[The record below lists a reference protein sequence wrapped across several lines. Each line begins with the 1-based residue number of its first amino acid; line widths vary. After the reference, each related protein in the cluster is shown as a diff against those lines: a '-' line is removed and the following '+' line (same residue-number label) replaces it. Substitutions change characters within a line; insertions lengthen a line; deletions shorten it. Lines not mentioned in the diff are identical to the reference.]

1 MTWLVYAILSAIS
14 YSFFTIFAKLG
25 TKDADPTVAAT
36 IYFVIASTFLIGL
49 CVTLNKFSPHD
60 AVSWRSSNI
69 PFVVLAGIA
78 NGLSWIF
85 YLVALKHGSATKV
98 SSVDLMSY
106 LFTALL
112 GVVLLGEV
120 FQMKYLVGAL
130 LIMLGACCF

>member
-25 TKDADPTVAAT
+25 TKNADPTVAAT
-36 IYFVIASTFLIGL
+36 IYFVIASTFLVAL
-49 CVTLNKFSPHD
+49 CVTLNKFSPSETS
-60 AVSWRSSNI
+60 SWRSSNI
-69 PFVVLAGIA
+69 PFVILAGIT
-78 NGLSWIF
+78 NGISWIF
-85 YLVALKHGSATKV
+85 YLIALKYGSAAKV

-112 GVVLLGEV
+112 GVIILGEV
-120 FQMKYLVGAL
+120 FQLKYLVGAL